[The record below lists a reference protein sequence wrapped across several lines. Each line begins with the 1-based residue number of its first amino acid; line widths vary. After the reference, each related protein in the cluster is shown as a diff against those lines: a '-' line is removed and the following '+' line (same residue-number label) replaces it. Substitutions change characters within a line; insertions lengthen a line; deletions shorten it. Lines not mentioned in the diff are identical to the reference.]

1 MKLTQALTFATASLL
16 STALQAQLLNNP
28 ATLPGQ
34 AEVGYGVWLG
44 SSTTDYELERS
55 GETGDIDRS
64 LLAGSVEY
72 GAHELVSVFGS
83 AAYAFDVEDGNG
95 HQFQLGAKG
104 PLRFITMEG
113 VSFNWYSALSV
124 QNESLGGLNEAG
136 VEDVENVLSEWL
148 LGAIAVKP
156 LNENFKLYGGLEL
169 VPYSLGESVFQSTNP
184 ENDEYKTDFE
194 RDPKVGLRAG
204 VIWNDIEFHVDLV
217 HETSVLAGVRLPL
230 GGYDYALPQMPER
243 TAKPAPA
250 KTADAAPA
258 EAQVKEI
265 TFDPYA
271 NETQDKPQLSARET
285 LRLVQQKLNF
295 RGYEAGP
302 ADGLMGKR
310 TRGALIAFQKDRNL
324 PQTGKADEATLK
336 ALGM

>member
-1 MKLTQALTFATASLL
+1 MKLKYALTFATASVL
-16 STALQAQLLNNP
+16 SSGLHAQLLNNP
-28 ATLPGQ
+28 AALPNQG
-34 AEVGYGVWLG
+34 EVGYGVWLG
-44 SSTTDYELERS
+44 TSTTDYELERS

-64 LLAGSVEY
+64 QLTGSVEY
-72 GAHELVSVFGS
+72 GAHDLVSVFGS
-83 AAYAFDVEDGNG
+83 AGYAFDVEDGNG

-104 PLRFITMEG
+104 PLRFIPLEG
-113 VSFNWYSALSV
+113 VSFNWYSALSI
-124 QNESLGGLNEAG
+124 QNESLGGLDDG
-136 VEDVENVLSEWL
+136 SVDDVDNVLSEWL
-148 LGAIAVKP
+148 LGAVAVKP
-156 LNENFKLYGGLEL
+156 INDSLRLYAGLEL
-169 VPYSLGESVFQSTNP
+169 VPYSLGEATFQS
-184 ENDEYKTDFE
+184 EFIDEYKTDFE

-204 VIWNDIEFHVDLV
+204 VMWNDVEFHIDLG

-243 TAKPAPA
+243 TVTTTPVETADPAPA
-250 KTADAAPA
+250 ET
-258 EAQVKEI
+258 QVKEI

-271 NETQDKPQLSARET
+271 NETQDKPQLGPRET

-295 RGYEAGP
+295 RGYQAGP

-324 PQTGKADEATLK
+324 PQTGKPDEATLK

>member
-104 PLRFITMEG
+104 PLRFITVEG

-124 QNESLGGLNEAG
+124 QNESLGGLSDG
-136 VEDVENVLSEWL
+136 SVDDVDNVLSEWL
-148 LGAIAVKP
+148 LGAVAIKP
-156 LNENFKLYGGLEL
+156 VNDSLRLYAGLEL
-169 VPYSLGESVFQSTNP
+169 VPYSLGESTFQS
-184 ENDEYKTDFE
+184 EFIDEYKTDFE
-194 RDPKVGLRAG
+194 RDGKVGLRAG
-204 VIWNDIEFHVDLV
+204 VIWNDIEFHVDLG

-243 TAKPAPA
+243 AAKPAPA
-250 KTADAAPA
+250 KTADAAPE

>member
-1 MKLTQALTFATASLL
+1 
-16 STALQAQLLNNP
+16 
-28 ATLPGQ
+28 
-34 AEVGYGVWLG
+34 
-44 SSTTDYELERS
+44 
-55 GETGDIDRS
+55 
-64 LLAGSVEY
+64 
-72 GAHELVSVFGS
+72 
-83 AAYAFDVEDGNG
+83 
-95 HQFQLGAKG
+95 
-104 PLRFITMEG
+104 
-113 VSFNWYSALSV
+113 
-124 QNESLGGLNEAG
+124 
-136 VEDVENVLSEWL
+136 
-148 LGAIAVKP
+148 
-156 LNENFKLYGGLEL
+156 
-169 VPYSLGESVFQSTNP
+169 
-184 ENDEYKTDFE
+184 
-194 RDPKVGLRAG
+194 
-204 VIWNDIEFHVDLV
+204 
-217 HETSVLAGVRLPL
+217 
-230 GGYDYALPQMPER
+230 MPER